1 MRQHYEDEPPWNNNA
16 HNVDFNGVN
25 HNSKSFKY
33 KQKITG
39 KTNDDGEKN
48 VKTMGSIKIFK

>member
-1 MRQHYEDEPPWNNNA
+1 MRQHYEDEPPWNNNG

-39 KTNDDGEKN
+39 KTNDDGE
-48 VKTMGSIKIFK
+48 TMGSIKIFK